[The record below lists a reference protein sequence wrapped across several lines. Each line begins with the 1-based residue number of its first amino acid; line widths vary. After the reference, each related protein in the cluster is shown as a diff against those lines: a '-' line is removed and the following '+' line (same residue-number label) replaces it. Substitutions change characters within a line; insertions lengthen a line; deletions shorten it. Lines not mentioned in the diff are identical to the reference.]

1 MLSVK
6 LKDSSKK
13 VFVSFCEDN
22 GINKG
27 GYYCQVYDDEMLKHE
42 IDHFVIRK
50 EDLVGLSGTEKLHA
64 AYKIAHKR
72 VRETIQ

>member
-13 VFVSFCEDN
+13 VFVSFSDDN

-27 GYYCQVYDDEMLKHE
+27 GYYCQVYEDEMLKHE
-42 IDHFVIRK
+42 IDNFVIHK
-50 EDLVGLSGTEKLHA
+50 EELVGLSGTDKLHA